1 MTLLYSGQ
9 ECTLGT
15 LTTLDL
21 ELGTVD
27 SALLW
32 AIAHKSQHL
41 ITLPLQA
48 QSWALPTRGRTQALL
63 F

>member
-1 MTLLYSGQ
+1 MYS
-9 ECTLGT
+9 GT

-32 AIAHKSQHL
+32 AISHESRPL
-41 ITLPLQA
+41 VTLPMQA
-48 QSWALPTRGRTQALL
+48 RSWALPR
-63 F
+63 